1 MTVEQTLQ
9 PLVTI
14 VTPSFNQAKYLEQTI
29 LSVLSQDYAPIEYIV
44 VDGASTDGSRAIL
57 EKYSGRLQWIS
68 EPDQGQA
75 DAINKGFR
83 MGRGDILGW
92 LNADDLYMPQAV
104 SQAVEQFTRNP
115 EVSFLYG
122 NAVAI
127 DDENRSYGIRTH
139 VHQTNYNELVFERDY
154 IVQPAAFWRT
164 SLWKTAGELDTSLKY
179 TLDYEYWMRLA
190 RSYRLLF
197 VPVCLAQE
205 RIYAQT
211 KSFGGSLERYDEIE
225 RVAVRHGGNGMPR
238 GYHAEACAAYLFEA
252 MRCLFRRRMAEMRL
266 YLNKAA
272 HLRPPLF
279 KFAAKLIFLLV
290 LGPQNTAQFTLKLN
304 QLRNR
309 LKPT

>member
-1 MTVEQTLQ
+1 MEQTRQL
-9 PLVTI
+9 LVTI
-14 VTPSFNQAKYLEQTI
+14 VTPSYNQAKYLEQTI
-29 LSVLSQDYAPIEYIV
+29 LSVLNQDYPHIEYIIL
-44 VDGASTDGSRAIL
+44 DGGSTDGSLAIL

-83 MGRGDILGW
+83 MGHGDILGW

-104 SQAVEQFTRNP
+104 SQAVEQFTRSP
-115 EVSFLYG
+115 DISFLHG

-127 DDENRSYGIRTH
+127 DSENRSYGIRTH
-139 VHQTNYNELVFERDY
+139 VHQTDYDELVFERDY
-154 IVQPAAFWRT
+154 IVQPAAFWRA
-164 SLWKTAGELDTSLKY
+164 SLWKAVGELDTSLKY

-190 RSYRLLF
+190 RDYKLLF
-197 VPVCLAQE
+197 VPACFAQE

-211 KSFGGSLERYDEIE
+211 KTFGGSLDRYDEIDH
-225 RVAVRHGGNGMPR
+225 VAVRHGGNGMPR

-252 MRCLFRRRMAEMRL
+252 MRCLFRGRIAEMQQ
-266 YLNKAA
+266 YLRKAA
-272 HLRPPLF
+272 QLRPPLV
-279 KFAAKLIFLLV
+279 KFAAKLMFLLI

-309 LKPT
+309 LKSA